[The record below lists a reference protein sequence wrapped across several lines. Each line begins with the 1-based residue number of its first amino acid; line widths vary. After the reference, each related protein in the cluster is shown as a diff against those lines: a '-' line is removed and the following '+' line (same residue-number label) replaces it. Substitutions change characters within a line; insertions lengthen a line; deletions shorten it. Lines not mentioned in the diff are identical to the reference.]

1 MNYADV
7 LRASLRVLVG
17 KEHVAKRK
25 KSLSSLR
32 GYFQPRVTFLIGGS
46 RVASQ
51 NTGFVSSFPL
61 VDSLMVKTGTSKTAG
76 PVYD

>member
-1 MNYADV
+1 MQESM
-7 LRASLRVLVG
+7 LG
-17 KEHVAKRK
+17 
-25 KSLSSLR
+25 
-32 GYFQPRVTFLIGGS
+32 GYFQPRVTLLIGGS

-51 NTGFVSSFPL
+51 NIGFFSSFPR

>member
-1 MNYADV
+1 MNYTDV
-7 LRASLRVLVG
+7 LRALLRVLVG
-17 KEHVAKRK
+17 KERVAKRK
-25 KSLSSLR
+25 KVCLG

-51 NTGFVSSFPL
+51 NTGFVSFFPL
-61 VDSLMVKTGTSKTAG
+61 KDLLMVKTGTSETAG

>member
-1 MNYADV
+1 M
-7 LRASLRVLVG
+7 
-17 KEHVAKRK
+17 AKRK
-25 KSLSSLR
+25 KVCLG

-51 NTGFVSSFPL
+51 NTGFVSFFPL
-61 VDSLMVKTGTSKTAG
+61 KDLLMVKTGTSETAG

>member
-25 KSLSSLR
+25 KVCLG

-51 NTGFVSSFPL
+51 NIGFFSSFPH

>member
-1 MNYADV
+1 M
-7 LRASLRVLVG
+7 LLGASLRVLVG

-25 KSLSSLR
+25 KVCLG

-51 NTGFVSSFPL
+51 NIGFVSSFPL
-61 VDSLMVKTGTSKTAG
+61 MDSLMVKTGTSKTAG
-76 PVYD
+76 PLYY